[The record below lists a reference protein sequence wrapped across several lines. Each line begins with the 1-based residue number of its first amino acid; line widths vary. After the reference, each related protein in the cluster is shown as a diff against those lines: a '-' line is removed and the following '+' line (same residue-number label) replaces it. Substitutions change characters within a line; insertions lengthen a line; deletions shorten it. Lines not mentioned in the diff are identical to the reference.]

1 MEKTIRRPKDTKV
14 YFSLHFDRP
23 FEDLYAF
30 KDQKLLGKV
39 NEFKGENGGVYPL
52 FRTKEGEQIMM
63 KVGISYVSMEQAE
76 LNLQTE
82 LNHWDF
88 EDW

>member
-1 MEKTIRRPKDTKV
+1 
-14 YFSLHFDRP
+14 
-23 FEDLYAF
+23 
-30 KDQKLLGKV
+30 
-39 NEFKGENGGVYPL
+39 
-52 FRTKEGEQIMM
+52 MM

-88 EDW
+88 DAVVRDSKTNGMIISVE

>member
-1 MEKTIRRPKDTKV
+1 ME
-14 YFSLHFDRP
+14 
-23 FEDLYAF
+23 
-30 KDQKLLGKV
+30 
-39 NEFKGENGGVYPL
+39 VYPL
-52 FRTKEGEQIMM
+52 FKTKGDQIMM

-88 EDW
+88 DAVVRDSKNQWNDYLSRIEIKETPRTNKPDFTLIYGIRTRSKDHQ

>member
-1 MEKTIRRPKDTKV
+1 
-14 YFSLHFDRP
+14 
-23 FEDLYAF
+23 
-30 KDQKLLGKV
+30 
-39 NEFKGENGGVYPL
+39 
-52 FRTKEGEQIMM
+52 MM

-88 EDW
+88 DAVVRDSKNQWNDYLSRMK